1 MKERLLFLYRSDKDF
16 QKYFELL
23 HNIYDRIVDDKS
35 REIYCYRLLMTITG
49 EISYIRK
56 LVLTTDAGKELE
68 DFLKKQNK
76 IYLYGAGIRGDRV
89 FKMFPEMKWEGYIDR
104 NKDGIFNGLKNKKP
118 SEVKHEKDAV
128 ILITNLEDS
137 NSIKDDLLKCGIS
150 SDQIYSLDDYETKAH
165 REQYFED
172 RCIENFSSTKGAFID
187 AGSYDGLDS
196 IKFSKSKLNQNAPI
210 YAFEPDETNYLLCK
224 NNLANIKNAEVF
236 NIGLSDIRE
245 QGCFTSGVGEA
256 SRVEEQGNCRINLD
270 TIDLLLKEKQVGLIK
285 MDVEGSEKNVIIGA
299 QLHIKR
305 DNPNMMISVYHKLE
319 DIIEIP
325 KLLLEI
331 NPSYRFAFGHYSV
344 CNADTVLYA
353 FE

>member
-1 MKERLLFLYRSDKDF
+1 MKERLLFPYRSDNNY
-16 QKYFELL
+16 QEYFELL

-35 REIYCYRLLMTITG
+35 KEIYRYRLLMTLTG
-49 EISYIRK
+49 DISYIRK
-56 LVLTTDAGKELE
+56 LVRTTDTGKELE

-89 FKMFPEMKWEGYIDR
+89 FKMFPEMEWEGYIDR
-104 NKDGIFNGLKNKKP
+104 NKDGIFNGLKIKKP

-128 ILITNLEDS
+128 ILITNLEGS
-137 NSIKDDLLKCGIS
+137 SSVKDDLLKCGINS
-150 SDQIYSLDDYETKAH
+150 NQIDSLDDYEIKAH
-165 REQYFED
+165 SEQYFED
-172 RCIENFSSTKGAFID
+172 RCIENFSSTKGSFID

-196 IKFSKSKLNQNAPI
+196 IKFLKSKLNQNVPI
-210 YAFEPDETNYLLCK
+210 YAFEPDEANYLLCK
-224 NNLANIKNAEVF
+224 NTLANITNAEVF

-245 QGCFTSGVGEA
+245 QGYFTSGIGEA
-256 SRVEEQGNCRINLD
+256 SRVEKQGNCRINLD
-270 TIDLLLKEKQVGLIK
+270 TIDLLLKEKPVGFIK
-285 MDVEGSEKNVIIGA
+285 MDVEGSEKNAIIGA
-299 QLHIKR
+299 KLHIKR
-305 DNPNMMISVYHKLE
+305 DKPNMMISVYHKLE
-319 DIIEIP
+319 DVIEIP